1 MTAKDVILARKLG
14 GGGGGTEITDGIV
27 VKARD
32 ADGYATEVD
41 FYGTVVEKDQF
52 ATYRGIYY
60 DGSSGMMRVEK
71 VNFKNKVTALRD
83 KCFKGA
89 QSLKELPDISNV
101 DCPPVDKYGTIGEN
115 CFRKCTSLT
124 GTLVIPDNIGNIE
137 YGMFADCTGITGV
150 ITNASKMAYQAFLAC
165 TNLKTFYAPKMTS
178 PSTAAY
184 DQQLGNNPALETV
197 QLGSEGYGVNG
208 VSGTIFKGSTNA
220 SLQITIYTTGAKA
233 DTILANC
240 RNGAT
245 AATIILKASEAT
257 TYNDVAYA
265 AGEVMI
271 TSTVEEATT

>member
-1 MTAKDVILARKLG
+1 MNAKDIILARKLG

-32 ADGYATEVD
+32 SEGYATEVD

-52 ATYRGIYY
+52 ATYRGAYY
-60 DGSSGMMRVEK
+60 DGSSGMMRIEK
-71 VNFKNKVTALRD
+71 VNFKNKVTALREA
-83 KCFKGA
+83 CFKGA
-89 QSLKELPDISNV
+89 QKLKELPDLSNI
-101 DCPPVDKYGTIGEN
+101 DCPPVDKYGTIGRN

-124 GTLVIPDNIGNIE
+124 GTLVIPDNIENIE
-137 YGMFADCTGITGV
+137 TGMFADCSGIIGV
-150 ITNASKMAYQAFLAC
+150 ITNARKMAYQAFLAC
-165 TNLKTFYAPKMTS
+165 TSLKTFYAPKMTN

-208 VSGTIFKGSTNA
+208 VSGTIFRGSTQA
-220 SLQITIYTTGAKA
+220 TLQITIYTTGAKA
-233 DTILANC
+233 DTILSNC

-245 AATIILKASEAT
+245 NATIIIKASEDT

-265 AGEVMI
+265 AGETMI
-271 TSTVEEATT
+271 TSTVEATA

>member
-1 MTAKDVILARKLG
+1 MNAKDVILARKLG

-60 DGSSGMMRVEK
+60 DGSSGMMRIEK
-71 VNFKNKVTALRD
+71 VNFKNKVTALREA
-83 KCFKGA
+83 CFKGA
-89 QSLKELPDISNV
+89 QKLKELPDISNIY
-101 DCPPVDKYGTIGEN
+101 CPPVANYGTVGIN

-124 GTLVIPDNIGNIE
+124 GTLVIPNNIE
-137 YGMFADCTGITGV
+137 SIENGMFAACSGITGV
-150 ITNASKMAYQAFLAC
+150 TTNATRMAYQAFLAC
-165 TNLKTFYAPKMTS
+165 TNLKTFYAPKMTA
-178 PSTAAY
+178 PTTGAY

-197 QLGSEGYGVNG
+197 QLGSEGYGVDD
-208 VSGTIFKGSTNA
+208 VSGTIFKGCTQA
-220 SLQITIYTTGAKA
+220 ALQITIYTTGAKA
-233 DTILANC
+233 DTILAKC

-245 AATIILKASEAT
+245 NATIIIKASEDT

-265 AGEVMI
+265 AGDTLI
-271 TSTVEEATT
+271 TSTVEAAT